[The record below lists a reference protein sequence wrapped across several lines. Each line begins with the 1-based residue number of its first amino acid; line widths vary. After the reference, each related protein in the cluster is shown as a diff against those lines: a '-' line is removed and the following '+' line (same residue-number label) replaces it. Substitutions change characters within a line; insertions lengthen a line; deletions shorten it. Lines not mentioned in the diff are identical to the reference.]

1 MFKNYLKV
9 FFRNTLKNPF
19 YSSIN
24 TLGLAIGIACSIVA
38 FLYILKETSY
48 NKDFK
53 NYDKIYRIGSGWEG
67 KAFTGL
73 IAASVKEIAPAITE
87 QVPEVEAA
95 TRFIHWYYGSLVK
108 YNNNFI
114 PEVDILVTDSSVL
127 DVFSFKILEGD
138 PNTFLQAP
146 KQIAITQKL
155 SKRIFGNQ
163 NALGKTITYN
173 KNEYEVAWIM
183 ENPKNTTIRFDA
195 LANFKFRK
203 GLEENLRLDVFTFF
217 RTKDYMSPK
226 VESKI
231 RAISDKI
238 LSDSFNDLKAKI
250 SSPIQAFSQLYLRS
264 NIGHEFGGIGSIK
277 TLFIFGFLALIILII
292 AIINYVNLLISQS
305 EHRNKE
311 VGIRKVVGAEQEKLK
326 TQFLTESVLLSIFSL
341 LLAFVFA
348 EFFIHIINK
357 KLNIYLSLF
366 RQGNL
371 ALFAFYFVI
380 TIFIGIISGIY
391 PTFVLSKYNPVKV
404 IRGIFDAEGNSN
416 FLKILLVIIQFT
428 ISTFLIIAIFV
439 FSSQIKYLKNKD
451 LGFKPENKMVIS
463 GSNEIIQKNYTSIR
477 HELLAN
483 PRIKKVTASQSMP
496 GLDRRGQSIRKKT
509 DDPSKQ
515 APIQENRVQDHFI
528 ETLGLEIVK
537 GRSFD
542 PKFDDS
548 RSIIINETA
557 AKQLNVENPIGLEVV
572 IEVLTNR
579 ESVIVGVVK
588 DYHFMSAKNKIDPLF
603 LSNYTDWFYYIIL
616 EIDPDNKQETIQYV
630 KNVVTKFDPNYYWNY
645 HFIEDRFAKLYR
657 IEDRLFTLITYGSG
671 IALLLSILG
680 LFALTSYTVSKR
692 FKEIGIRKTF
702 GASISNIVNKLN
714 KDIIKWVLLTNLL
727 AWPLA
732 YYTMN
737 NWLQNYPYHVKLNW
751 IHFVLASAISFLV
764 ALITISVQAFKAA
777 RMNPVDAIK
786 CE

>member
-24 TLGLAIGIACSIVA
+24 ILGLAIGIACSIVA
-38 FLYILKETSY
+38 LLYISKETSY

-53 NYDKIYRIGSGWEG
+53 NYDKIYRIGSGFQSEM
-67 KAFTGL
+67 FTDSMATTL
-73 IAASVKEIAPAITE
+73 KEIAPAIIE

-95 TRFIHWYYGSLVK
+95 TRFVRWYYGSLIK

-114 PEVDILVTDSSVL
+114 PKVNILVTDSSVL

-146 KQIAITQKL
+146 NKIAITQKL
-155 SKRIFGNQ
+155 SKRIFGNE
-163 NALGKTITYN
+163 NALGKTIIN
-173 KNEYEVAWIM
+173 SKNEYEVAWIM

-195 LANFKFRK
+195 LANFNFKK
-203 GLEENLRLDVFTFF
+203 GLEEDLRLDVFTFF

-238 LSDSFNDLKAKI
+238 LYDDFSEWKAKT

-264 NIGHEFGGIGSIK
+264 NLGSEFGGIGSVR

-292 AIINYVNLLISQS
+292 AIINYINLLTSRS

-311 VGIRKVVGAEQEKLK
+311 VGIRKVVGAGQKKLK
-326 TQFLTESVLLSIFSL
+326 FQFLTESILLSIFSL
-341 LLAFVFA
+341 LLAFVFT

-357 KLNIYLSLF
+357 KFFIYLSLF

-371 ALFAFYFVI
+371 ALFVFYFI
-380 TIFIGIISGIY
+380 IAILIGIISGIY
-391 PTFVLSKYNPVKV
+391 PAFVLSKYNPVKV

-428 ISTFLIIAIFV
+428 ISTFLIITIFV
-439 FSSQIKYLKNKD
+439 FSSQIKYLKNKK
-451 LGFKPENKMVIS
+451 LGFKPENKMVIG

-496 GLDRRGQSIRKKT
+496 SFGRSGQAIRKKT
-509 DDPSKQ
+509 DDPSKKI
-515 APIQENRVQDHFI
+515 AIYENRVQDYFV

-537 GRSFD
+537 GRTFD
-542 PKFDDS
+542 PKFDDN

-557 AKQLNVENPIGLEVV
+557 AKRLNVENPIGLEVV
-572 IEVLTNR
+572 TNR

-588 DYHFMSAKNKIDPLF
+588 DYHFMSAKNKIEPLY
-603 LSNYTDWFYYIIL
+603 LSNYVDWFYYIVL
-616 EIDPDNKQETIQYV
+616 EIDPNNKQETIQYV
-630 KNVVTKFDPNYYWNY
+630 KKTILKFDPNYYWY
-645 HFIEDRFAKLYR
+645 YFFIKDRMAYQFR
-657 IEDRLFTLITYGSG
+657 TEDRLFDLITYGSG

-702 GASISNIVNKLN
+702 GASISNIINKLN
-714 KDIIKWVLLTNLL
+714 KDIIRWVLLTNLL

-786 CE
+786 YE